1 MTPEQFAR
9 LKVVFQ
15 EALDQPS
22 EVRRAWLREEC
33 GSDSELLSEA
43 DSLLRTFETAGDFLE
58 EPATVDP
65 ADLDTL
71 PPGTQLGSYR
81 ILEEIGRGGMGVV
94 YLAEDV
100 RLGRRVALK
109 SVPATVA
116 MQQDLRERLR
126 REARAAA
133 TISHPAVAVVYAL
146 EELGDQLFMA
156 SEYVQ
161 GETLRHVIAQG
172 PLPPERARGIASDIA
187 GALAAAHEAGVI
199 HRDLKP
205 ENVLI
210 KSDGSVKVVDFGI
223 AHVEGPDVSRLTRT
237 GFALGTPAYMAPEQL
252 LGGTIDPRADVYAW
266 GVVLSEMLQGH
277 HPLDRATAATP
288 ATSIARAWTT
298 IINRCLQ
305 ADPAARPNAR
315 ELIDALGSDPLSLP
329 LSRGLTPPRWWWEFH
344 QGIAA
349 LIYWLMVIPA
359 WYARGHIGGTVGR
372 AFFITLLASVIVAAN
387 LRLHLWFT
395 SRFYESELTAV
406 HDRSSRWV
414 RIADWV
420 FAATLILGGLLISDE
435 RSPLTI
441 LLPSVAVGAV
451 VAFLLIEPVTARA
464 AFGRAEAGGSPKQDP
479 PFTA

>member
-1 MTPEQFAR
+1 VTPEQFAR
-9 LKVVFQ
+9 LKIVFQ
-15 EALDQPS
+15 EALDQPG
-22 EVRRAWLREEC
+22 EVRQAWLREEC
-33 GSDSELLSEA
+33 GGDSALLREA
-43 DSLLRTFETAGDFLE
+43 ESLLHTYETAGDFLE
-58 EPATVDP
+58 EPAQVDP
-65 ADLDTL
+65 GDLDML
-71 PPGTQLGSYR
+71 PPGTRVGSYQ

-94 YLAEDV
+94 YLADDV

-109 SVPATVA
+109 ALPAGVA

-146 EELGDQLFMA
+146 EEVGDQLYMA

-161 GETLRHVIAQG
+161 GETLRSLIGKG
-172 PLPPERARGIASDIA
+172 PLPPERARSIAVDIA
-187 GALAAAHEAGVI
+187 GALSAAHEAGVI

-277 HPLDRATAATP
+277 HPLDRATTATP
-288 ATSIARAWTT
+288 TKQLARAWTT

-305 ADPAARPNAR
+305 PDPGARPNAR
-315 ELIDALGSDPLSLP
+315 ELIEALGSDPFPQLHPGADLG
-329 LSRGLTPPRWWWEFH
+329 RGLTPSRWWWEFH
-344 QGIAA
+344 QGVAA

-395 SRFYESELTAV
+395 SRFYESELTSV
-406 HDRSSRWV
+406 HDRSGRWI
-414 RIADWV
+414 RAADWV
-420 FAATLILGGLLISDE
+420 FAATLIAGALLISDE
-435 RSPLTI
+435 RSPLTV
-441 LLPSVAVGAV
+441 LLPSVAIGAV
-451 VAFLLIEPVTARA
+451 VAFMLIEPVTARA
-464 AFGRAEAGGSPKQDP
+464 AFGRQTEASL
-479 PFTA
+479 

>member
-1 MTPEQFAR
+1 VTPEQFAR
-9 LKVVFQ
+9 LKIVFQ
-15 EALDQPS
+15 DALDQPS

-33 GSDSELLSEA
+33 GGDTVLLREA
-43 DSLLRTFETAGDFLE
+43 ESLLRTYETAGDFLE
-58 EPATVDP
+58 EPAQVDP
-65 ADLDTL
+65 GDLDTL
-71 PPGTQLGSYR
+71 PPGTRVGSYQ

-94 YLAEDV
+94 YLADDV

-109 SVPATVA
+109 ALPASVA

-146 EELGDQLFMA
+146 EEVGDQLFMA

-161 GETLRHVIAQG
+161 GETLRSVIAKG
-172 PLPPERARGIASDIA
+172 PLPHDRARSIAVDIA
-187 GALAAAHEAGVI
+187 GALSAAHAAGVI

-237 GFALGTPAYMAPEQL
+237 GFTLGTPAYMAPEQL
-252 LGGTIDPRADVYAW
+252 LGATIDPRADVYAW
-266 GVVLSEMLQGH
+266 GVVLSEMLRGH
-277 HPLDRATAATP
+277 HPLDRATTATP
-288 ATSIARAWTT
+288 TRQLARPWTT

-305 ADPAARPNAR
+305 PDPAARPNAR
-315 ELIDALGSDPLSLP
+315 ELIEALGSLGSDPLSPP
-329 LSRGLTPPRWWWEFH
+329 LSRGLTPSRWWWEFH
-344 QGIAA
+344 QGMAA

-359 WYARGHIGGTVGR
+359 WYARGHISGTVGR

-395 SRFYESELTAV
+395 SRFYESELTVV
-406 HDRSSRWV
+406 HDRSGRWI
-414 RIADWV
+414 RAADWI
-420 FAATLILGGLLISDE
+420 FAAALIAGGLLINDE
-435 RSPLTI
+435 RSPLTV
-441 LLPSVAVGAV
+441 LLPSVAIGAV
-451 VAFLLIEPVTARA
+451 VAFMLIEPVTARA
-464 AFGRAEAGGSPKQDP
+464 AFGQSNQS
-479 PFTA
+479 

>member
-1 MTPEQFAR
+1 
-9 LKVVFQ
+9 
-15 EALDQPS
+15 
-22 EVRRAWLREEC
+22 
-33 GSDSELLSEA
+33 
-43 DSLLRTFETAGDFLE
+43 
-58 EPATVDP
+58 
-65 ADLDTL
+65 
-71 PPGTQLGSYR
+71 
-81 ILEEIGRGGMGVV
+81 
-94 YLAEDV
+94 
-100 RLGRRVALK
+100 
-109 SVPATVA
+109 

-146 EELGDQLFMA
+146 EEVGDQLYMA

-161 GETLRHVIAQG
+161 GETLRSLIGKG
-172 PLPPERARGIASDIA
+172 PLPPERARSIAADIA
-187 GALAAAHEAGVI
+187 GALSAAHEAGVI

-277 HPLDRATAATP
+277 HPLDRATTATP
-288 ATSIARAWTT
+288 TKQLARAWTT

-305 ADPAARPNAR
+305 PDPAARPNAR
-315 ELIDALGSDPLSLP
+315 ELVNALGSDAFPQLHSGVEVG
-329 LSRGLTPPRWWWEFH
+329 RGLIPSRWWWEFH
-344 QGIAA
+344 QGMAA
-349 LIYWLMVIPA
+349 LIYWLMVVPA

-395 SRFYESELTAV
+395 SRFYESELTSV
-406 HDRSSRWV
+406 HDRSGRWI
-414 RIADWV
+414 RAADWV
-420 FAATLILGGLLISDE
+420 FAATLIAGGLLISDE
-435 RSPLTI
+435 RSPLTV
-441 LLPSVAVGAV
+441 LLPSVAIGAV
-451 VAFLLIEPVTARA
+451 VAFMLIEPVTARA
-464 AFGRAEAGGSPKQDP
+464 AFGRQTEAGL
-479 PFTA
+479 

>member
-1 MTPEQFAR
+1 M
-9 LKVVFQ
+9 
-15 EALDQPS
+15 
-22 EVRRAWLREEC
+22 
-33 GSDSELLSEA
+33 
-43 DSLLRTFETAGDFLE
+43 
-58 EPATVDP
+58 
-65 ADLDTL
+65 
-71 PPGTQLGSYR
+71 
-81 ILEEIGRGGMGVV
+81 IGRTISRYTIESRLGQGGMGTV
-94 YLAEDV
+94 YLAHDTQ
-100 RLGRRVALK
+100 LDRRVAIKVISTDAAPDRDL
-109 SVPATVA
+109 AERL
-116 MQQDLRERLR
+116 LREAQAASRLN
-126 REARAAA
+126 
-133 TISHPAVAVVYAL
+133 HPNIVTVYEIGQADGIDFIAMEHVDGQPLSQLIPPGGLPIAQVLDYAQQIVAAVAV
-146 EELGDQLFMA
+146 
-156 SEYVQ
+156 
-161 GETLRHVIAQG
+161 
-172 PLPPERARGIASDIA
+172 
-187 GALAAAHEAGVI
+187 AHEAGVI

-359 WYARGHIGGTVGR
+359 WYARGRIGGTVGR

-406 HDRSSRWV
+406 HDRSSRWI

-464 AFGRAEAGGSPKQDP
+464 AFGRER
-479 PFTA
+479 

>member
-1 MTPEQFAR
+1 VTPEQFAR
-9 LKVVFQ
+9 LKIVFQ
-15 EALDQPS
+15 EALEQPS

-33 GSDSELLSEA
+33 GNDTSLLGEAESLLS
-43 DSLLRTFETAGDFLE
+43 TFETAGDFLE
-58 EPATVDP
+58 EPPRVDP
-65 ADLDTL
+65 GDLDTL
-71 PPGTQLGSYR
+71 LPGTRVGAYQ
-81 ILEEIGRGGMGVV
+81 ILSEIGRGGMGVV

-100 RLGRRVALK
+100 RLNRRVALK
-109 SVPATVA
+109 SLPAAVA
-116 MQQDLRERLR
+116 MQADLRERLR

-156 SEYVQ
+156 SEFVE
-161 GETLRHVIAQG
+161 GATLRSEIAKG
-172 PLPPERARGIASDIA
+172 PLSTGRARRIAADIA
-187 GALAAAHEAGVI
+187 GALSAAHEAGVI

-223 AHVEGPDVSRLTRT
+223 AQVEGPDVSRLTRT

-266 GVVLSEMLQGH
+266 GVVLSEMLQGR
-277 HPLDRATAATP
+277 HPLDQTTTVTP
-288 ATSIARAWTT
+288 AKLQAPLAT

-305 ADPAARPNAR
+305 PDPNVRPSAR
-315 ELIDALGSDPLSLP
+315 ELLQLMGGDALSQPVPRSLP
-329 LSRGLTPPRWWWEFH
+329 PTRWWWEFH
-344 QGIAA
+344 QGITA

-359 WYARGHIGGTVGR
+359 WYARGHIGGVWGR
-372 AFFITLLASVIVAAN
+372 AFFITMLAAVIVAAN

-406 HDRSSRWV
+406 HDRSGRWIRV
-414 RIADWV
+414 ADWV
-420 FAATLILGGLLISDE
+420 FAAALVAGGLLISDE

-441 LLPSVAVGAV
+441 VLPSVAVGAV
-451 VAFLLIEPVTARA
+451 VAFMLIEPVTARA
-464 AFGRAEAGGSPKQDP
+464 AFGQSHTQ
-479 PFTA
+479 

>member
-9 LKVVFQ
+9 LKIVFQ

-22 EVRRAWLREEC
+22 EVRRGWLREEC
-33 GSDSELLSEA
+33 GGDSELLREA
-43 DSLLRTFETAGDFLE
+43 ESLLRTFETAGDFLE
-58 EPATVDP
+58 ESATIDP
-65 ADLDTL
+65 DDLDTL
-71 PPGTQLGSYR
+71 APGTQLGSYR

-161 GETLRHVIAQG
+161 GETLRHLIAQG

-223 AHVEGPDVSRLTRT
+223 AHVEGSDVSRLTRT

-252 LGGTIDPRADVYAW
+252 LGGTIEPRADVYAW

-277 HPLDRATAATP
+277 HPLDRATAAVP
-288 ATSIARAWTT
+288 PTSIARAWTT

-305 ADPAARPNAR
+305 PDPDARPNAR
-315 ELIDALGSDPLSLP
+315 ELINALGSDPLSQP
-329 LSRGLTPPRWWWEFH
+329 VSRGLTPPRWWWEFH
-344 QGIAA
+344 QGMAA

-359 WYARGHIGGTVGR
+359 WYARGHIDGTVGR

-406 HDRSSRWV
+406 HDRSGRWI
-414 RIADWV
+414 RIADWI
-420 FAATLILGGLLISDE
+420 FAATLILGGSLISDE

-441 LLPSVAVGAV
+441 LLPSVAVGAI

-464 AFGRAEAGGSPKQDP
+464 AFLRP
-479 PFTA
+479 PG

>member
-1 MTPEQFAR
+1 VTPEQFAR
-9 LKVVFQ
+9 LKIVFQ
-15 EALDQPS
+15 EALDQPI

-33 GSDSELLSEA
+33 GGDTALLREA
-43 DSLLRTFETAGDFLE
+43 ESLLRTFDTAGDFLE
-58 EPATVDP
+58 EPAQVDP
-65 ADLDTL
+65 GDLDTL
-71 PPGTQLGSYR
+71 PPGTRIGSYQIR
-81 ILEEIGRGGMGVV
+81 EEIGRGGMGVV
-94 YLAEDV
+94 YLADDV

-109 SVPATVA
+109 ALPASVA

-146 EELGDQLFMA
+146 EEAGDQLFMA

-161 GETLRHVIAQG
+161 GHTLRSVIAQG
-172 PLPPERARGIASDIA
+172 PLPPERARSIAIDIA
-187 GALAAAHEAGVI
+187 GALSAAHQAGVI

-277 HPLDRATAATP
+277 HPLDRATTATP
-288 ATSIARAWTT
+288 TKQIARPWTT

-305 ADPAARPNAR
+305 PDPTARPNAR
-315 ELIDALGSDPLSLP
+315 ELVTALGSEPFPHLHS
-329 LSRGLTPPRWWWEFH
+329 GAEVAEGTTPSRWWWEFH
-344 QGIAA
+344 QGMAA

-395 SRFYESELTAV
+395 SRFYESELTSV
-406 HDRSSRWV
+406 HDRSGRWIRV
-414 RIADWV
+414 ADWV
-420 FAATLILGGLLISDE
+420 FAATLIAGGLLISDE

-441 LLPSVAVGAV
+441 LLPSVAIGAV
-451 VAFLLIEPVTARA
+451 VAFMLIEPVTARA
-464 AFGRAEAGGSPKQDP
+464 AFGSRTLRGEPL
-479 PFTA
+479 